1 MYSSNDR
8 KAALKKL
15 KTLIFTSKSETE
27 SFRKKIESTFSSPI
41 LPNGVVASSKMY
53 GPIECDVL
61 TPEVYSSRRLI
72 LYIHGGCFVGGS
84 RSSWRGFCA
93 SLANICS
100 SRVIVPEFRLAP
112 AHAFPAAIED
122 IQACFKILYI
132 EEQIAL
138 SLDEKSPQD
147 QIPEI
152 IIAADGSGATQALA
166 LLFNLKERYRQ
177 GIKHIILFSPWLN
190 LSPKSPL
197 LQDKKTSD
205 ELLSADSICRSSDI
219 YTYSSN
225 LENLFISPLF
235 ITEEPLKNFPPVYI
249 QMGEKEMLLP
259 DAQKFKEKLE
269 ANGVTCT
276 LDVWKNMMFMF
287 QMADEYLEEAH
298 LALEKIGKL
307 ATARKTVPEDFYANY
322 SAPLRTSL
330 STEA

>member
-1 MYSSNDR
+1 M
-8 KAALKKL
+8 
-15 KTLIFTSKSETE
+15 
-27 SFRKKIESTFSSPI
+27 
-41 LPNGVVASSKMY
+41 
-53 GPIECDVL
+53 
-61 TPEVYSSRRLI
+61 
-72 LYIHGGCFVGGS
+72 
-84 RSSWRGFCA
+84 
-93 SLANICS
+93 
-100 SRVIVPEFRLAP
+100 
-112 AHAFPAAIED
+112 
-122 IQACFKILYI
+122 
-132 EEQIAL
+132 
-138 SLDEKSPQD
+138 DEKSPQD

-225 LENLFISPLF
+225 LENPFISPLF

-249 QMGEKEMLLP
+249 QMGE
-259 DAQKFKEKLE
+259 KEKLE